1 MAKPDLQQ
9 VFVDPRDGQPKRL
22 KGKLGLAQA
31 LDNVIVATSEANAI
45 SAGLEVGGIWVDSS
59 ADNVVKFRI
68 S

>member
-9 VFVDPRDGQPKRL
+9 VYVDPRDGQPKRL

-31 LDNVIVATSEANAI
+31 LDNVIVATSEGNAI
-45 SAGLEVGGIWVDSS
+45 TAGLEVGGIWVDSS
-59 ADNVVKFRI
+59 DNNTVKFRV